1 FSGVTTIAGGKL
13 GRGGGHVDGPSED
26 AKFSND
32 FDVVYVG
39 SSCSLLVIDRGNQAI
54 REIQLRFDD
63 CAYQYES
70 GFPLGIAMLI
80 GAGFFG
86 YMLALLQR
94 RLSTIVASQ
103 GVEGPVMSAISPS
116 PYQTPLK
123 SVRPPLIPS
132 EDESYKQEEGLF
144 GSIGKLLSNAG
155 ASVVEIMGFRKKPQ
169 SYEFQSQPL
178 FHQPENQVNGWPVQ
192 ESFVIPNDDEPPS
205 IDPRTPTP
213 KKTYPFMS
221 KDADKMQQLWQGR
234 AIYNGWDGDLQ
245 QQKQQQKL
253 LYSGWEGNHQ
263 QLQQQQQQKHM
274 YNGWDGDLQQQQQQQ
289 KHHYRH
295 QSHSSVAHTYYEQ
308 SREETNEIVF
318 GAVQEQDKESVV
330 IKPLDYGDS
339 LYDHSNMRS
348 RISSIGYIQ
357 KY

>member
-1 FSGVTTIAGGKL
+1 
-13 GRGGGHVDGPSED
+13 
-26 AKFSND
+26 
-32 FDVVYVG
+32 
-39 SSCSLLVIDRGNQAI
+39 
-54 REIQLRFDD
+54 
-63 CAYQYES
+63 
-70 GFPLGIAMLI
+70 
-80 GAGFFG
+80 
-86 YMLALLQR
+86 
-94 RLSTIVASQ
+94 
-103 GVEGPVMSAISPS
+103 MSAISPS
-116 PYQTPLK
+116 PYQKPLK

-132 EDESYKQEEGLF
+132 EDETYKQEEGLF

-192 ESFVIPNDDEPPS
+192 ESFVISNEDEPPS

-221 KDADKMQQLWQGR
+221 KDAEKMQQLWQGR

-245 QQKQQQKL
+245 QQKQQPKLLYSGWDGNHQQQPQQQQQQQKL

-263 QLQQQQQQKHM
+263 QPQQQQKHL
-274 YNGWDGDLQQQQQQQ
+274 YNGWDGDLQQQQQN
-289 KHHYRH
+289 HHYRH
-295 QSHSSVAHTYYEQ
+295 QHHSSVAHTYYEQ
-308 SREETNEIVF
+308 SREETNETVF

>member
-1 FSGVTTIAGGKL
+1 
-13 GRGGGHVDGPSED
+13 
-26 AKFSND
+26 
-32 FDVVYVG
+32 
-39 SSCSLLVIDRGNQAI
+39 
-54 REIQLRFDD
+54 
-63 CAYQYES
+63 
-70 GFPLGIAMLI
+70 
-80 GAGFFG
+80 
-86 YMLALLQR
+86 
-94 RLSTIVASQ
+94 
-103 GVEGPVMSAISPS
+103 MSAISPS
-116 PYQTPLK
+116 PYQKPLK

-132 EDESYKQEEGLF
+132 EDETYKQEEGLF

-192 ESFVIPNDDEPPS
+192 ESFVISNEDEPPS

-221 KDADKMQQLWQGR
+221 KDAEKMQQLWQGR

-253 LYSGWEGNHQ
+253 LYSGWDGNHQQQPQQQQQQQKLLYSGWEGNHQ
-263 QLQQQQQQKHM
+263 QQSQQQQQQQKLLYSGWEGNHQQPQQQQQQKHL
-274 YNGWDGDLQQQQQQQ
+274 YNGWDGDLQQQQQ
-289 KHHYRH
+289 KHHYH
-295 QSHSSVAHTYYEQ
+295 YQHHSSVAHTYYEQ

-357 KY
+357 KYRVYTIKNVLQ

>member
-1 FSGVTTIAGGKL
+1 
-13 GRGGGHVDGPSED
+13 
-26 AKFSND
+26 
-32 FDVVYVG
+32 
-39 SSCSLLVIDRGNQAI
+39 
-54 REIQLRFDD
+54 
-63 CAYQYES
+63 
-70 GFPLGIAMLI
+70 
-80 GAGFFG
+80 
-86 YMLALLQR
+86 
-94 RLSTIVASQ
+94 
-103 GVEGPVMSAISPS
+103 MSAISPS
-116 PYQTPLK
+116 PYQKPLK

-132 EDESYKQEEGLF
+132 EDETYKQEEGLF

-192 ESFVIPNDDEPPS
+192 ESFVISNEDEPPS

-221 KDADKMQQLWQGR
+221 KDAEKMQQLWQGR

-263 QLQQQQQQKHM
+263 QPQQQQQQKHL
-274 YNGWDGDLQQQQQQQ
+274 YNGWDGDLQQQQQ
-289 KHHYRH
+289 KHHYH
-295 QSHSSVAHTYYEQ
+295 YQHHSSVAHTYYEQ
-308 SREETNEIVF
+308 SREETNETVF